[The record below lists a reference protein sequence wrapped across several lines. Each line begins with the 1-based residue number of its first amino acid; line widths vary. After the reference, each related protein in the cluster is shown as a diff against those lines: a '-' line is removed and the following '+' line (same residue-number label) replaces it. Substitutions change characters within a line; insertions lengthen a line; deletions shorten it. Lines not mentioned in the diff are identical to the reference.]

1 MSTLASLKLVAA
13 KQTRVV
19 DPIQLRRTKLITAL
33 EEQIALA
40 KARQAGTDYTP
51 MRSRRVKDADGNVS
65 VVQQPKRLKAW
76 FWAVDGG
83 KVCVA
88 VRYGNK
94 PIELTKGKTAVE
106 TTAGELGGVLATLK
120 KAVEAGELD
129 TQMEAASAGVR
140 KAFKR

>member
-94 PIELTKGKTAVE
+94 VIELGKGKTAVE
-106 TTAGELGGVLATLK
+106 TTAGELSGVLATLK

-129 TQMEAASAGVR
+129 AQMEAASAGVR